1 MNRRNM
7 KTRKLFNK
15 MIMVHITIN
24 SLRNK
29 FDMLSN
35 SVTEYKDM
43 PMISETKLDDTPKR
57 IFKPYRW
64 DKNSHGG
71 GFLGY
76 IRNNISSTLVKLDQ
90 KS

>member
-43 PMISETKLDDTPKR
+43 PMISETKLDDTFPEALSSKVLSPVLFFHLR
-57 IFKPYRW
+57 EEFFKL
-64 DKNSHGG
+64 
-71 GFLGY
+71 F
-76 IRNNISSTLVKLDQ
+76 IQIM
-90 KS
+90 